1 MEISVLIA
9 LLKQGKLI
17 NRSSWA
23 LFAITALSIAY
34 LAPFRFAIIA
44 VLIAFVLLIA
54 QTYYALRIAM
64 DYEFFQLLQS
74 ESTSIENLEAF
85 DQILLKHK
93 LIKNLEPDTTR
104 SLDNRIAGII
114 CLVKLQITYLV
125 LQVAL
130 YPLLLIMVLCFF
142 G

>member
-1 MEISVLIA
+1 MELSVLIT

-23 LFAITALSIAY
+23 IFIITALSCAY
-34 LAPFRFAIIA
+34 FAPFKFAIVA
-44 VLIAFVLLIA
+44 TFIAFVLLVA

-64 DYEFFQLLQS
+64 DYEFFQLLQN
-74 ESTSIENLEAF
+74 ESPSIENLEAF

-93 LIKNLEPDTTR
+93 LIKNLEPNTTR
-104 SLDNRIAGII
+104 SLESRIAGII

>member
-1 MEISVLIA
+1 
-9 LLKQGKLI
+9 
-17 NRSSWA
+17 
-23 LFAITALSIAY
+23 
-34 LAPFRFAIIA
+34 
-44 VLIAFVLLIA
+44 
-54 QTYYALRIAM
+54 LRIAM
-64 DYEFFQLLQS
+64 DYEFFQLLQN
-74 ESTSIENLEAF
+74 ESLSIENLEAF

-104 SLDNRIAGII
+104 SLDSRISGII

-125 LQVAL
+125 LQVTL